1 MSHLYIWSAL
11 STPPMCMLYRVTT
24 AGQHTSF
31 CVPSLHLVCPVDS
44 THVHVVQ
51 SDNSRATHV
60 FLGFHLYIWS
70 ALSTP
75 PMCMLYRVTTAGQH
89 TSFCVPSLHLV
100 CPVYST
106 HVHVVQSDNSRATHV
121 FLCPIF
127 TSGLPCLLHPC
138 ACCTE

>member
-1 MSHLYIWSAL
+1 MFHLCIWSAL

-24 AGQHTSF
+24 AGQHMSF
-31 CVPSLHLVCPVDS
+31 CVPSLHLVCPVYS
-44 THVHVVQ
+44 THMHVVQ

-60 FLGFHLYIWS
+60 FLCPIFTSGLPCLLH
-70 ALSTP
+70 P
-75 PMCMLYRVTTAGQH
+75 CMLYRVTTAGQH
-89 TSFCVPSLHLV
+89 MSFCVPSLHLV

-121 FLCPIF
+121 FRCPIF

-138 ACCTE
+138 DCCTE

>member
-1 MSHLYIWSAL
+1 MR
-11 STPPMCMLYRVTT
+11 TV
-24 AGQHTSF
+24 HTSERTSF
-31 CVPSLHLVCPVDS
+31 IFRSLLIPLSFHIGTISSILFLTIPIRDL
-44 THVHVVQ
+44 VQ

-60 FLGFHLYIWS
+60 FLGFYLYIWS

-75 PMCMLYRVTTAGQH
+75 PMCILYRVTTAGQH

-106 HVHVVQSDNSRATHV
+106 HVHVVQSDSSMATHV
-121 FLCPIF
+121 FLCSIF